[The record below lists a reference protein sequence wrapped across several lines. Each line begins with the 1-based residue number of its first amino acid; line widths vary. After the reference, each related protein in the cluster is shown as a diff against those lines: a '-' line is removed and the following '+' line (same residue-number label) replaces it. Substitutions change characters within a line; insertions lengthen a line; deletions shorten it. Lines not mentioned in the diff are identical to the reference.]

1 MKKRVSGLVLTV
13 LLVFCFVL
21 AGCGSKSKNDDA
33 KAVIGTWNLVSASE
47 ATSGVEVTKDQ
58 LETFGLNGFSFEFKE
73 DGTLTFTPT
82 AGAEVLEG
90 TYTVKG
96 DEATIKVDGS
106 TIIGKITDNQM
117 TMEEDGTSIVLEK
130 QQ

>member
-33 KAVIGTWNLVSASE
+33 AAVIGTWNLVSASD
-47 ATSGVEVTKDQ
+47 ATSGVEVTKEQ
-58 LETFGLNGFSFEFKE
+58 LETVGINGFSFEFKE
-73 DGTLTFTPT
+73 DGAVTFTPS
-82 AGAEVLEG
+82 AGADVLEG
-90 TYTVKG
+90 TYTVKS
-96 DEATIKVDGS
+96 DEVTIQVDG
-106 TIIGKITDNQM
+106 TTTIGKLADNQM
-117 TMEEDGTSIVLEK
+117 TMEEDGASIVLEK